1 MPRSRHVFRLAAPL
15 AAVVSALALGAA
27 APAVAQDNSN
37 GLPIHERSGWYGTLG
52 GAWTVPRDYDGS
64 GNPGELDELKT
75 FNGYSFFGSG
85 GYGFGNGFRTEL
97 ELGYGNNENDLIRRN
112 DIDQPVGGSIDQYS
126 AMGAVY
132 YDIDTG
138 YRLTPYLG
146 GGGGLMH
153 QRNSRPAASV
163 NGASLPAG
171 GSSTD
176 LTAFGEVG
184 LSYPLNRSLD
194 LLSAYRY
201 QWVDDGHH
209 GLDDGGIHN
218 LKFGLRYWFN

>member
-1 MPRSRHVFRLAAPL
+1 MGGWPF
-15 AAVVSALALGAA
+15 SALFVRSAGCFVGRRADGCCSPAGALG
-27 APAVAQDNSN
+27 
-37 GLPIHERSGWYGTLG
+37 
-52 GAWTVPRDYDGS
+52 
-64 GNPGELDELKT
+64 
-75 FNGYSFFGSG
+75 
-85 GYGFGNGFRTEL
+85 
-97 ELGYGNNENDLIRRN
+97 
-112 DIDQPVGGSIDQYS
+112 
-126 AMGAVY
+126 
-132 YDIDTG
+132 
-138 YRLTPYLG
+138 
-146 GGGGLMH
+146 
-153 QRNSRPAASV
+153 RPAAAV
-163 NGASLPAG
+163 GGASLPAG